1 VDVKKKAAIHSKV
14 NEYIRRAEDLKRIV
28 YAKEE
33 PGVGGQLRNDHKMG
47 TLDVA
52 ELST

>member
-1 VDVKKKAAIHSKV
+1 MDVNKKAAMRSKV

-33 PGVGGQLRNDHKMG
+33 PVVGEQLQSYHKMG
-47 TLDVA
+47 TIDFT
-52 ELST
+52 ELCM